1 MSWTPWNQLQVLKNT
16 LALEPRCTNGCVPFA
31 AQVQLGESQFSSVQF
46 RALAPFLLPTYDP
59 CLGHTPLIPVSVP
72 VPLSLS
78 CSHTLPISPF
88 AFIHSFF
95 PLLLALS
102 LSLLFSSLFL
112 HLVLTYTLLSFLFF
126 LSFSPH
132 TDLTSKRQ
140 ASRRRRPSHLD
151 SRQRSCVC
159 NTIPRETPFTP
170 FTPSL
175 TWESGCQ

>member
-1 MSWTPWNQLQVLKNT
+1 MPLAVQV
-16 LALEPRCTNGCVPFA
+16 E
-31 AQVQLGESQFSSVQF
+31 LGESQFSSGHSH
-46 RALAPFLLPTYDP
+46 PFCYDP
-59 CLGHTPLIPVSVP
+59 CLGHTPLIPI
-72 VPLSLS
+72 PLSLS

-88 AFIHSFF
+88 AFIHSFL

-112 HLVLTYTLLSFLFF
+112 HQVLTYSLLSFL
-126 LSFSPH
+126 SFSLH

-140 ASRRRRPSHLD
+140 ASRRRRPSSLD

-175 TWESGCQ
+175 TWSLAANRTSGGSSNLISRCRRND